1 MIVAHVVHEGYSDDL
16 IGPQEFPALPPI
28 GSIISV
34 LDRNSNAHRLK
45 VTSLEFFGISPERER
60 RPMQIGLSGE
70 IRIRIIGSTIHD

>member
-1 MIVAHVVHEGYSDDL
+1 MIVAHVVHEGYPDDL

-34 LDRNSNAHRLK
+34 LDRNSNGHRLK
-45 VTSLEFFGISPERER
+45 VTSLEFFGISPDPER
-60 RPMQIGLSGE
+60 RPMQLALSGK